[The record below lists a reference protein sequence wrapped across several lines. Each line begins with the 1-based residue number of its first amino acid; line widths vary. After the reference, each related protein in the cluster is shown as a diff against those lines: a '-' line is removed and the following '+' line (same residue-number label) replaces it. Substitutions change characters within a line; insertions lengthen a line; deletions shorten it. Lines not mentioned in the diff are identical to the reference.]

1 MFFAC
6 VRSLKLILAHTNI
19 VYNSEMEKN
28 HVSSQDVH
36 RSTTIPDERGKHMPA
51 LGVFAE
57 AIGYLKRHVMK
68 SCDERGFGLSE
79 REIKWVLTV
88 PAIWGDAAKQFM
100 RTAAE
105 QVPEINNTY

>member
-1 MFFAC
+1 MF
-6 VRSLKLILAHTNI
+6 LLAFEALNTYVHC
-19 VYNSEMEKN
+19 NSEMDKN
-28 HVSSQDVH
+28 HISSQDVH

-51 LGVFAE
+51 LDVFAE

-79 REIKWVLTV
+79 HEIKWVLTV

-105 QVPEINNTY
+105 QVDEVDKVY